1 MSKNEKGFG
10 LVPVL
15 LILILISVL
24 GFAGWSVSR
33 ANKTNNT
40 ETTAS
45 NSETATDKKQTED
58 SEQSSPKTGTIKGQ
72 ASYPSE
78 QLPED
83 EEVCAQPVNEPS
95 AKPICINV
103 GKQQTIKYELT
114 VPEGTYYVYAKTEKL
129 SGYKAY
135 YNEFVKCGL
144 SVDCPESTHLQ
155 QIPVKVTAGAV
166 VENVDPG
173 DWYAN

>member
-15 LILILISVL
+15 LLLILISVL

-40 ETTAS
+40 QTTTS
-45 NSETATDKKQTED
+45 NSEATTDKKQVED
-58 SEQSSPKTGTIKGQ
+58 SEQSSLKTGTIKGT

-78 QLPED
+78 RLPED
-83 EEVCAQPVNEPS
+83 EEVCAQPVNDPS
-95 AKPICINV
+95 AEPICINV
-103 GKQQTIKYELT
+103 GKQQTINYVLT
-114 VPEGTYYVYAKTEKL
+114 VPEGTYYVYAKTAQL

-135 YNEFVKCGL
+135 YNEFVTCGL
-144 SVDCPESTHLQ
+144 SADCSESTHLQ
-155 QIPVKVTAGAV
+155 QIPVNVTAGAV